1 MIQKIYD
8 FVCKK
13 FNYMYNK
20 IDVVL
25 LIILERGM
33 LINMEDVLYDVDIQL
48 AENENV
54 DQDNSHLDNNE
65 FAQKRELL
73 KRTKIVKQTWS
84 ILEIFQKIKD
94 NKLLLNPEYQRNV
107 IWDKAK
113 KTAFIESLFMGI
125 IIPPVYVVEVPGEN
139 ILEENT
145 YEVVDGKQ
153 RLSTID
159 DFVKGTLI
167 LQEKSLEYYPDW
179 FAGKTFSSIRQD
191 HLEMVN
197 EMLSSVLDIYVITA
211 NSPDFTKYDIF
222 SRLNKGAEKL
232 KVNEIRK
239 AIYRSETLKLIENYV
254 RENINSPQYTMVFTP
269 NDIRRYEDYGRFYRS
284 IAFYIRTNPEK
295 KIVEKYNSRPRE
307 MINDVLYEIQQKS
320 IFLSDDVV
328 VTIIQQ
334 TIQLLIRFKENANKH
349 YLIDACIHYA
359 VLNPQ
364 KIMDLSE
371 IIEKDEVILDTLEK
385 SPQTT
390 TNVNARAKRIDE
402 IMNN

>member
-1 MIQKIYD
+1 MYKRKKECIIQLETYILS
-8 FVCKK
+8 
-13 FNYMYNK
+13 
-20 IDVVL
+20 L
-25 LIILERGM
+25 LRGGKM
-33 LINMEDVLYDVDIQL
+33 NDQLSYDVDIQL

-54 DQDNSHLDNNE
+54 EIDAIHSDVNE
-65 FAQKRELL
+65 FEHKRELL
-73 KRTKIVKQTWS
+73 KKTKIVKQTWS
-84 ILEIFQKIKD
+84 ILEIFQKIKER
-94 NKLLLNPEYQRNV
+94 KLLLNPEYQRNV

-125 IIPPVYVVEVPGEN
+125 IIPPVYVVEIPGDN

-159 DFVKGTLI
+159 DFIKGTLV

-179 FAGKTFSSIRQD
+179 FAGKAFSSIRQE
-191 HLEMVN
+191 HSEMVN

-211 NSPDFTKYDIF
+211 NSPEFTKYDIF

-239 AIYRSETLKLIENYV
+239 AIYRSETLKIIENYV
-254 RENINSPQYTMVFTP
+254 NEHVDDLQYKMVFTT
-269 NDIRRYEDYGRFYRS
+269 NDIKRYEDYGRFYRS
-284 IAFYIRTNPEK
+284 IAFCVRTNPEK
-295 KIVEKYNSRPRE
+295 NCVERYNSRPRE
-307 MINDVLYEIQQKS
+307 MINDVLYEIQQRN
-320 IFLSDDVV
+320 ITIDPENVLS
-328 VTIIQQ
+328 IIQQ
-334 TIQLLIRFKENANKH
+334 TIQLLIRFKENSNKQ

-364 KIMDLSE
+364 KV
-371 IIEKDEVILDTLEK
+371 IELADAIETDEVILESLEK

-390 TNVNARAKRIDE
+390 TNVNNRAKRVRE
-402 IMNN
+402 LMNS